1 MIIGYARVSSASQNL
16 ARQIEDLKNYGC
28 EYIFEEKVSGKNFDR
43 PEYKKMK
50 KKLRFGDVLVVHDL
64 SRFGRNKEEIINEWK
79 SLVDDNIDIVV
90 LNLPVLNTAQYK
102 DVEGIGKLVSD
113 IFLSVMSW
121 LVEEERTRIKTAQ
134 RQGIKIAKKQGKY
147 KGRKI
152 KYRPDAPNPMDR
164 LAYETVVEML
174 KRKDSVM
181 DIHRRTGIARMTIYR
196 IKEELQELDVPVDL
210 K

>member
-1 MIIGYARVSSASQNL
+1 MKIGYARVSSQNQNL

-43 PEYKKMK
+43 PEYKKLR
-50 KKLRFGDVLVVHDL
+50 KKLRFGDILVVHDL
-64 SRFGRNKEEIINEWK
+64 SRFGRNKEEIMSEWK

-121 LVEEERTRIKTAQ
+121 LVEEERLRIKTAQ
-134 RQGIKIAKKQGKY
+134 RQGIDIAKKKGKY
-147 KGRKI
+147 KGREI
-152 KYRPDAPNPMDR
+152 KYRPDTPNPTDR
-164 LAYETVVEML
+164 LVYETIVDML
-174 KRKDSVM
+174 NRNESVM
-181 DIHRRTGIARMTIYR
+181 DIHRRTGVARMTIYR
-196 IKEELQELDVPVDL
+196 IKKELKETT
-210 K
+210 KGIK

>member
-1 MIIGYARVSSASQNL
+1 MKIGYARVSSQSQNL

-43 PEYKKMK
+43 PEYKKLR
-50 KKLRFGDVLVVHDL
+50 KKLRFGDILVVHDL
-64 SRFGRNKEEIINEWK
+64 SRFGRNKEEIMSEWK

-121 LVEEERTRIKTAQ
+121 LVEEERLRIKTAQ
-134 RQGIKIAKKQGKY
+134 RQGIDIAKKNGKY
-147 KGRKI
+147 RGREI
-152 KYRPDAPNPMDR
+152 KYRPDTPNPTDR
-164 LAYETVVEML
+164 LVYETIVDML
-174 KRKDSVM
+174 NRNESVM
-181 DIHRRTGIARMTIYR
+181 DIHRRTGVARMTIYR
-196 IKEELQELDVPVDL
+196 IKKELKETT
-210 K
+210 KGIK

>member
-16 ARQIEDLKNYGC
+16 ARQIEDLKKYGC
-28 EYIFEEKVSGKNFDR
+28 EYIFEEKISGKNFDR
-43 PEYKKMK
+43 AEYKKMR

-64 SRFGRNKEEIINEWK
+64 SRFGRNKEEIMIEWK
-79 SLVDDNIDIVV
+79 SLVEDNIDIVV
-90 LNLPVLNTAQYK
+90 LNLPVLNTEQYK

-121 LVEEERTRIKTAQ
+121 LVEEERLRIKSAQ

-152 KYRPDAPNPMDR
+152 KYRPDSPNPMDR
-164 LAYETVVEML
+164 LAYETIVDML
-174 KRKDSVM
+174 NKKESVM
-181 DIHRRTGIARMTIYR
+181 NIHNRTGVARMTIYR
-196 IKEELQELDVPVDL
+196 IKDEIETI
-210 K
+210 KKTT

>member
-1 MIIGYARVSSASQNL
+1 MKIGYARVSSQSQNL

-43 PEYKKMK
+43 PEYKRLR

-64 SRFGRNKEEIINEWK
+64 SRFGRNKEEIMSEWK

-121 LVEEERTRIKTAQ
+121 LVEEERLRIKTAQ
-134 RQGIKIAKKQGKY
+134 RQGIDIAKKKGKY
-147 KGRKI
+147 KGREI
-152 KYRPDAPNPMDR
+152 KYRPDTPNPTDR
-164 LAYETVVEML
+164 LVYETIVDML
-174 KRKDSVM
+174 NRNESVM
-181 DIHRRTGIARMTIYR
+181 DIHRRTGVARMTIYR
-196 IKEELQELDVPVDL
+196 IKKELKETT
-210 K
+210 KGIK